1 MRLSVRSSDRQFL
14 PRLFMPEV
22 TNQSTQKFLY
32 QLIEAHANER
42 TMSWLAKQQEKLK
55 TNYTDRAFYLAFG
68 MAPRFAEKR
77 ELTLS
82 EAQQEAANQLKTGFQ
97 PDGWPLSQ
105 LVRTYLLLLLP
116 TDDATTYVATLTQL
130 LETAEVDEQVAVY
143 AALPLL
149 PHPQALVP
157 LAVNGLRTNIT
168 RVFDAIALENPF
180 PADYLDEAAWNHM
193 ILKAVFMG
201 RPLYRIYEADARA
214 NPALARMLV
223 DFAHE
228 RWAAGRPVTPEL
240 WRFVAPYADASH
252 RADLERV
259 INSKNPLE
267 SAAGK
272 RACRQSTS
280 PDLPALADADQL
292 PTWEQIGKKLFDG

>member
-1 MRLSVRSSDRQFL
+1 
-14 PRLFMPEV
+14 MPEV
-22 TNQSTQKFLY
+22 TNQSTQKFLH
-32 QLIEAHANER
+32 QLIEANANER
-42 TMSWLAKQQEKLK
+42 TMTWLAKQQEKLE
-55 TNYTDRAFYLAFG
+55 TNYADRAFYLAFG

-77 ELTLS
+77 KLTLS
-82 EAQQEAANQLKTGFQ
+82 EAQREAANQLKTGFQ

-116 TDDATTYVATLTQL
+116 AADATAYVVILTKL

-143 AALPLL
+143 AALPVLT
-149 PHPQALVP
+149 HPQSLVP

-168 RVFDAIALENPF
+168 RVFEAIALNNPY
-180 PADYLDEAAWNHM
+180 PADYLDKAAWNQM

-201 RPLYRIYEADARA
+201 RPLYRIHEADART

-228 RWAAGRPVTPEL
+228 RWAAGRPVIPEL

-252 RADLERV
+252 QTDLARV
-259 INSKNPLE
+259 TASENPLE

-272 RACRQSTS
+272 LACYQSTS

-292 PTWEQIGKKLFDG
+292 PTWEQIGKELFDG

>member
-1 MRLSVRSSDRQFL
+1 MA
-14 PRLFMPEV
+14 EV
-22 TNQSTQKFLY
+22 TNQSAQKFLH
-32 QLIEAHANER
+32 QLIEANANER

-55 TNYTDRAFYLAFG
+55 TNYTDWAFYLAFG

-82 EAQQEAANQLKTGFQ
+82 EAQQEAANQLRTGFQ

-105 LVRTYLLLLLP
+105 LIRTYLLLLLP
-116 TDDATTYVATLTQL
+116 AADATTYVVTLAKL
-130 LETAEVDEQVAVY
+130 LETAEMDEQVTVY
-143 AALPLL
+143 AALPVLA
-149 PHPQALVP
+149 HPEVLVP

-168 RVFDAIALENPF
+168 RVFDAIALQNPF
-180 PADYLDEAAWNHM
+180 PADHLDEAAWNQM

-201 RPLYRIYEADARA
+201 RPLYRLYRADARA

-240 WRFVAPYADASH
+240 WRFVAPYADAVH
-252 RADLERV
+252 QTDLERV
-259 INSKNPLE
+259 VASENPWE

-272 RACRQSTS
+272 LACAQSNS
-280 PDLPALADADQL
+280 PELQALANTDQ
-292 PTWEQIGKKLFDG
+292 PFIWQQIGEAYVKEMSDLK

>member
-1 MRLSVRSSDRQFL
+1 M
-14 PRLFMPEV
+14 
-22 TNQSTQKFLY
+22 
-32 QLIEAHANER
+32 H
-42 TMSWLAKQQEKLK
+42 WLAKQREKLQA
-55 TNYTDRAFYLAFG
+55 NYSDRSFYLAFG
-68 MAPRFAEKR
+68 MVPRFAEKQL
-77 ELTLS
+77 LTLS
-82 EAQQEAANQLKTGFQ
+82 EAQQKVANQLKTGFQ
-97 PDGWPLSQ
+97 PDGWSLSQ
-105 LVRTYLLLLLP
+105 LVRTYLLRLLP
-116 TDDATTYVATLTQL
+116 TDQAATYAATLTQL

-149 PHPQALVP
+149 PHPQSLVP

-180 PADYLDEAAWNHM
+180 PADYLEEAAWNQM

-201 RPLYRIYEADARA
+201 RPLYRIHKADAWT

-240 WRFVAPYADASH
+240 WRFVAPYADTSH
-252 RADLERV
+252 RTDLERV
-259 INSKNPLE
+259 IASENPLE

-272 RACRQSTS
+272 LACRQSTS
-280 PDLPALADADQL
+280 PDLQALANNSQPL
-292 PTWEQIGKKLFDG
+292 TWQQIGEAYVKKEMSNLTNE